1 MFQSGEHPPPIDLFS
16 GTATPWRM
24 TLPILPNAHARR
36 VFLDR
41 HALSDA
47 PTGTGSG
54 ADLHALI
61 DRIGFVQ
68 VDSINTVARAHH
80 MILFARR
87 QAFKPASLAQLLETD
102 RSLWE
107 HWTHDASILP
117 VSTFPHWKHRFAADR
132 DRLVARWT
140 GWQRNGFVEKFDAV
154 LQQIADHGPVSS
166 SDVGVDEV
174 RGSGGWW
181 DWHPSKAALEYLWRT
196 GAIAVSRR
204 VGFRKVYDL
213 TERVLHPHHCAAEPS
228 LQDTT
233 DWACRA
239 AFDRLGFATSG
250 EIAAYWNLIPPD
262 TAKAWCITAFAR
274 GDIIEMMVESA
285 DGTLRK
291 SYAQPSVLDMPPDP
305 PARIRILSPFDPAL
319 RDRKRA
325 ERLFGFDYRIE
336 IYVPEALR
344 TYGYYVFPVLEGARL
359 IGRIDAK
366 AWRDDGTFRVRGFWP
381 ERGVTL
387 GAGRLARL
395 QMAVEKMAVFAGSD
409 RVDYGEGWLR

>member
-1 MFQSGEHPPPIDLFS
+1 
-16 GTATPWRM
+16 M
-24 TLPILPNAHARR
+24 TLPILTNAHARR

-47 PTGTGSG
+47 PTGTGRG
-54 ADLHALI
+54 TDLHALI

-87 QAFKPASLAQLLETD
+87 QAYKPESLARLLEKD
-102 RSLWE
+102 RTLWE

-117 VSTFPHWKHRFAADR
+117 ASTFPHWKHRFAADR
-132 DRLVARWT
+132 DRLVVRWT
-140 GWQRNGFVEKFDAV
+140 GWQRQGFVEKFDTV

-166 SDVGVDEV
+166 SDVGVGEV

-196 GAIAVSRR
+196 GAIAVTRR

-213 TERVLHPHHCAAEPS
+213 TERVLHAHDCVAEPS
-228 LQDTT
+228 LQATT
-233 DWACRA
+233 NWACRA

-250 EIAAYWNLIPPD
+250 EIAAYWNLISPEA
-262 TAKAWCITAFAR
+262 AKVWCANAHAQGEIT
-274 GDIIEMMVESA
+274 EVMVEST

-291 SYAQPSVLDMPPDP
+291 SYAHPAVLQTPPDP
-305 PARIRILSPFDPAL
+305 PTRIRILSPFDPAL

-325 ERLFGFDYRIE
+325 ERLFGFDYKIE
-336 IYVPEALR
+336 IYVPEPLR
-344 TYGYYVFPVLEGARL
+344 KYGYYVFPVLEGARL

-366 AWRDDGTFRVRGFWP
+366 AWRDDGTFRVRGVWP
-381 ERGVTL
+381 EAGVVM

-395 QMAVEKMAVFAGSD
+395 QSAVEKMAAFAGSD
-409 RVDYGEGWLR
+409 RVGYLAGWLK